1 MSSEEKEWVKMGIRI
16 VSKPAAHGSGLYL
29 RIPKKTVE
37 AYGLWNSEVIEFTV
51 ERALKKKPTE
61 EVTA

>member
-1 MSSEEKEWVKMGIRI
+1 MGFEEKEWFKIGIRI

-29 RIPKKTVE
+29 RIPKKTVD

-61 EVTA
+61 EVTT